1 MVREKERKRSDT
13 FDETYHSSMRVD
25 IDGQHTL
32 YTQNKHLVFLVSL
45 VFCFMVGRKT
55 VVTSF
60 QELSLRNVP
69 LGTKEELNGDNMVLL
84 Y

>member
-1 MVREKERKRSDT
+1 MVREKERKRSYT
-13 FDETYHSSMRVD
+13 FDETYHSSLRVV
-25 IDGQHTL
+25 IDGQQTL